1 MEYHIDLSHCS
12 ITEFTSTV
20 DLLRAIN
27 IVNRF
32 TDAQNGSYEVV
43 AIRDDERH
51 DERHRVSSL
60 TCQKQRVITIMRG
73 LVITG
78 RLDDPKVVNFDITVP
93 RIG

>member
-51 DERHRVSSL
+51 DDSSL
-60 TCQKQRVITIMRG
+60 TCQKQRVITIMRE

-78 RLDDPKVVNFDITVP
+78 RLDDPKVVNFGITVP